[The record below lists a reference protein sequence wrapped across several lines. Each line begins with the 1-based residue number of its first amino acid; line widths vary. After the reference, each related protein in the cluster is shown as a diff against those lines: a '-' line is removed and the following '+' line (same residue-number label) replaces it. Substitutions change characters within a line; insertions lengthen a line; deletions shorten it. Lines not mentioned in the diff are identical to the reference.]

1 MPTTRNGKESF
12 SEDQTEQSG
21 TAQSEQQPADS
32 TAAPASA
39 SSAAGAPASASS
51 AAGAPASASSDA
63 DAQPEGNFQS
73 PPPAQSGGT
82 DRAAASDSG
91 RNFSHYNTP
100 AHRTARRAARM
111 SEADYEALHLHP
123 DQEYIARSLQ
133 ERMDA
138 VQTEQQQLSRHRE
151 LEAALQRQNE
161 ISGRP
166 AGGERRDSSPRD
178 RPSKIPRTLEF
189 PTVPSHTMFKGT
201 TDTRQVS
208 DFMADWQACSLYVA
222 EEYKVA
228 HLLTAISDAVRNN
241 LAAALRTSKY
251 NGGLG
256 FLQPQLATV
265 EVIRTWMEETYNRP
279 DHLYR
284 SICRWRDMR
293 MRNDQSLE
301 DFLRARDKMNNQL
314 QRYGVL
320 VDAQTSKSMLVSAVN
335 ENIRHDLM
343 RERGWFDMTEQEM
356 ITSMK
361 TKQLAISTAGRGS
374 RNDGARSGGGQLYA
388 ATANAGKASRAS
400 KQQLMVATSER
411 TPGGNVNNHGSRA
424 PNRHQSFQ
432 REHYMYSMRDTPQ
445 PFQRSNYSRPGQ
457 RQSGPSSFS
466 RPQGNISR
474 DRNYNLRQQKTQRL
488 GLAFQKQFYHPSQWS
503 RRVDQ
508 NGRVRPTAQPWLPAN
523 KSLYSADQDRQGNKF
538 CIMCQT
544 RGHDLTTCAA
554 AHAKWKKRQGQ
565 GRGA

>member
-12 SEDQTEQSG
+12 SEEAETEQSG
-21 TAQSEQQPADS
+21 TAQTEQQPADS

-39 SSAAGAPASASS
+39 SSAAGAPAPASA
-51 AAGAPASASSDA
+51 AAGA
-63 DAQPEGNFQS
+63 QQGGNFQS

-91 RNFSHYNTP
+91 RNFSHFNTL
-100 AHRTARRAARM
+100 AHQTARRAAWM

-123 DQEYIARSLQ
+123 DQEYIAQSLQ
-133 ERMDA
+133 EQMDA
-138 VQTEQQQLSRHRE
+138 VQTEQQQLSRHQE

-178 RPSKIPRTLEF
+178 QPSKILRTLEF
-189 PTVPSHTMFKGT
+189 LTVPSHTMFKGT

-251 NGGLG
+251 NSSLG

-279 DHLYR
+279 NHLYR

-400 KQQLMVATSER
+400 KQQLMADDLLHAPRQHDVE
-411 TPGGNVNNHGSRA
+411 GCEHGST
-424 PNRHQSFQ
+424 
-432 REHYMYSMRDTPQ
+432 E
-445 PFQRSNYSRPGQ
+445 
-457 RQSGPSSFS
+457 QSG
-466 RPQGNISR
+466 
-474 DRNYNLRQQKTQRL
+474 YLRTS
-488 GLAFQKQFYHPSQWS
+488 G
-503 RRVDQ
+503 D
-508 NGRVRPTAQPWLPAN
+508 
-523 KSLYSADQDRQGNKF
+523 
-538 CIMCQT
+538 
-544 RGHDLTTCAA
+544 
-554 AHAKWKKRQGQ
+554 
-565 GRGA
+565 